1 MRQKLEC
8 WKTMSPPATCH
19 AGLWLDAFIG
29 DQSREDNES
38 KHRLVDQVAQLTVS
52 DPYVQFFDRW
62 EKTLKTYCPVSPRPA
77 KVKTRLAVGLG
88 GTSVLETA
96 ITLHHTYGV
105 PYIPGSALKG
115 LAASYVRQCLSDP
128 QWGQWKPQDGDHV
141 WEPGAAY
148 RLIFGDTTSAGYI
161 TFFDA
166 LYVPGS
172 GHGGKPLH
180 PDVITVHHPDY
191 YQNKNEAPADWDSP
205 TPVPFLTATGD
216 YLVALAAPAVADWI
230 VPWIEQTFAILAL
243 ALDQW
248 GVGAKTS
255 SGYGRMELS
264 SPGSP
269 NSEMGTASTAPSSVD
284 LHQQAIDAV
293 APWSGKKVM
302 VKLDKAIEGKGYIVS
317 LKPGQALHLAGF
329 IPLALAHG
337 RTPQPGNDMN
347 CVVRGV
353 IEIEGTWYAE
363 LEWLRKIKKG
373 KNQ

>member
-8 WKTMSPPATCH
+8 WKAIPPLATTH
-19 AGLWLDAFIG
+19 AGLWLDAFICE
-29 DQSREDNES
+29 QSRDNTES
-38 KHRLVDQVAQLTVS
+38 KHRLVQQVAQLAVS
-52 DPYVQFFDRW
+52 DPYVQFFTRW
-62 EKTLKTYCPVSPRPA
+62 EEMLKTYCPVSPRPA
-77 KVKTRLAVGLG
+77 KVRTRLAVGLG
-88 GTSVLETA
+88 GAGVLETA

-115 LAASYVRQCLSDP
+115 LAASYVRQCLSDQ
-128 QWGQWKPQDGDHV
+128 QWGQWGRDEKGELV
-141 WEPGAAY
+141 WEPGKAY

-172 GHGGKPLH
+172 GHGGTPLH
-180 PDVITVHHPDY
+180 PDIITVHHPDY
-191 YQNKNEAPADWDSP
+191 YQNKDKPPADWDNP

-230 VPWIEQTFAILAL
+230 APWIEQTFTILAQ

-264 SPGSP
+264 FPSSM
-269 NSEMGTASTAPSSVD
+269 NSGMSAVSTAPNIVD
-284 LHQQAIDAV
+284 LHQKVVDA
-293 APWSGKKVM
+293 ATSWSGKKVL
-302 VKLDKAIEGKGYIVS
+302 VKLDKAIEGAGYIVLPKS
-317 LKPGQALHLAGF
+317 GHALKLAGF
-329 IPLALAHG
+329 IPLALAYG
-337 RTPQPGNDMN
+337 RIPQPGNDMN

-353 IEIEGTWYAE
+353 IEIEDKWYVE
-363 LEWLRKIKKG
+363 MEWPSKKG
-373 KNQ
+373 KNR

>member
-1 MRQKLEC
+1 MRAKLAC
-8 WKTMSPPATCH
+8 WKAMNPPATTH

-29 DQSREDNES
+29 EQSRDNTES
-38 KHRLVDQVAQLTVS
+38 KHRLVQQVAELSVS
-52 DPYVQFFDRW
+52 DTYVQFFHRW
-62 EKTLKTYCPVSPRPA
+62 EELLKTYCSVSPRRA
-77 KVKTRLAVGLG
+77 RVRTRLAIGLG
-88 GTSVLETA
+88 GAGVLETA
-96 ITLHHTYGV
+96 VTLHHTYGV

-128 QWGQWKPQDGDHV
+128 QWGQWDQNRAWK
-141 WEPGAAY
+141 PGAAY

-172 GHGGKPLH
+172 GHDGKPLH
-180 PDVITVHHPDY
+180 PDIITVHHPDY
-191 YQNKNEAPADWDSP
+191 YQNKDKPPADWDSP
-205 TPVPFLTATGD
+205 IPVPFLTATGD
-216 YLVALAAPAVADWI
+216 YLVALAAPTVADWI
-230 VPWIEQTFAILAL
+230 APWIEQTFTILTL

-264 SPGSP
+264 PPGSP
-269 NSEMGTASTAPSSVD
+269 NSEIGTASTAPSSVD
-284 LHQQAIDAV
+284 LHQQAADAV

-302 VKLDKAIEGKGYIVS
+302 AKLDKAIEGKGYIVS

-329 IPLALAHG
+329 IPLALSHG

-363 LEWLRKIKKG
+363 LEWPQKVKKG